1 MYFGEI
7 NFGIRVWF
15 ARRVRRS
22 LEGIRDN
29 KENKW
34 ERRQQLADPW
44 VFEWVAKWYCEQI
57 ADFIRDDPGDTFCV
71 DDIHNNEAVSYRR
84 GAVYDKCWEV
94 LDMAAGAQAEVRE
107 AERFTDLDTWLE
119 ALHAGQLEWD
129 GPSEQDGEK
138 LVDDRWDFQKVAR
151 HRRRHWPKRCRV
163 CGAQFR
169 PEPVNVKSC
178 SSCLAQIRAER
189 QAKRRARQAT
199 T

>member
-7 NFGIRVWF
+7 SIGIRVWF
-15 ARRVRRS
+15 ERRVRRT
-22 LEGIRDN
+22 LEAIRDD

-34 ERRQQLADPW
+34 ERCRQLADPEILQW
-44 VFEWVAKWYCEQI
+44 AVEWYCEHI

-71 DDIHNNEAVSYRR
+71 DDIHNHEAVSYQR
-84 GAVYDKCWEV
+84 GAVYDKCWDV

-107 AERFTDLDTWLE
+107 AQRFTDLDTWLE

-129 GPSEQDGEK
+129 GPSEKDGEK

-151 HRRRHWPKRCRV
+151 HRRNHWPKRCRV

-169 PEPVNVKSC
+169 PEPANVKSC
-178 SSCLAQIRAER
+178 SSCLAEIRAER
-189 QAKRRARQAT
+189 KAKQRAGAS
-199 T
+199 